1 MSKKGLKY
9 GDEDEH
15 EAERAELAA
24 QQKAFAPLL
33 KWLNNQFKGT
43 VGDGMSGASSM
54 SRMKLSSLNRSRAH
68 EPTGIVTLRDC
79 RW

>member
-1 MSKKGLKY
+1 VSKKGLKY

-15 EAERAELAA
+15 EAERAELAT

-43 VGDGMSGASSM
+43 VSDG
-54 SRMKLSSLNRSRAH
+54 RSFSVH
-68 EPTGIVTLRDC
+68 F
-79 RW
+79 